1 MDVLYN
7 PLDPEF
13 RKNPYPTFHRMR
25 ELDPVHW
32 SPTGWCWV
40 LTRHEHI
47 KMVLNDR
54 RFGIGLDRL
63 MQIPALQPVFAE
75 PYNQIIRTQILAA
88 DPPDHTRIRGLVNPP
103 FTVPKVDT
111 LRPRIQGHVDRLLAA
126 KADERRMDFIRDFA
140 YPLPFT
146 MICDLLAVPE
156 EARAPLEDYTHKL
169 MRTTDPTPMGPHEV
183 AGANYAAMGFRDYF
197 LELARERS
205 ARPTD
210 DLFGQMVAA
219 RDRGVLADEEMCANA
234 TLVFCAG
241 HDTVVNL
248 FGNGLYHLMTNPD
261 QIELLR
267 KDPSLMKNAVEELLR
282 YDASVQIARRIP
294 FQDVEIGGKTI
305 FENQYILCCLGAAN
319 RDPEVYPDPD
329 RLDITRKNIRPHSFG
344 GGIHY
349 CLGAQLARVE
359 GEIVFRTILE
369 RMPEL
374 RLETLV
380 PEWHQ
385 NTFVRGLA
393 SLPIAW

>member
-1 MDVLYN
+1 
-7 PLDPEF
+7 
-13 RKNPYPTFHRMR
+13 
-25 ELDPVHW
+25 
-32 SPTGWCWV
+32 
-40 LTRHEHI
+40 
-47 KMVLNDR
+47 
-54 RFGIGLDRL
+54 DRL

-88 DPPDHTRIRGLVNPP
+88 DPPDHTRIRALVNPP

-111 LRPRIQGHVDRLLAA
+111 LRARIQAHVDRLIAA
-126 KADERRMDFIRDFA
+126 KADGRRMDFIRDFA

-146 MICDLLAVPE
+146 MICDLLAVPDAE
-156 EARAPLEDYTHKL
+156 RPPLEDYTHKL
-169 MRTTDPTPMGPHEV
+169 MRTTDPMPMSPYEV

-197 LELARERS
+197 LALATERS

-219 RDRGVLADEEMCANA
+219 RDRGALTDEEMVANV

-248 FGNGLYHLMTNPD
+248 FGNGLYHLCRNPD
-261 QIELLR
+261 QLELLR
-267 KDPSLMKNAVEELLR
+267 RDPSLMKNAVEELLR

-329 RLDITRKNIRPHSFG
+329 RLDIMRKNIRPHSFG

-374 RLETLV
+374 RLETED